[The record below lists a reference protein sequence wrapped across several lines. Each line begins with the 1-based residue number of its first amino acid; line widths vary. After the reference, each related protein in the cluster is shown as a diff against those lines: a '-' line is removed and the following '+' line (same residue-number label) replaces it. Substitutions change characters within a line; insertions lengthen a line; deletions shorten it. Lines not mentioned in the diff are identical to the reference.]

1 MPRFDTEVDIDV
13 SEFIDSCTDRETES
27 LIQYLKDD
35 GKIPMTLE
43 DSIPEINLDADW
55 KEALMKLLP
64 RKCLLTVEEE
74 NLILKISGRLV

>member
-27 LIQYLKDD
+27 LIQYLKD
-35 GKIPMTLE
+35 
-43 DSIPEINLDADW
+43 SIPEINLDADW

-64 RKCLLTVEEE
+64 RKHLLTVEEE